1 MLRDKQIHTYIY
13 THKKL
18 HNYLIL
24 PPKIKSLLHD
34 LHVHDFTKV
43 SFTKF
48 TREVSGVN
56 FIFLTCNNTCCFN
69 AIPNR
74 VDLSVLCLSSFKRLY
89 EQSTKSKTSSIFS
102 GDKII
107 SL

>member
-34 LHVHDFTKV
+34 LHVHDFVKV
-43 SFTKF
+43 SFTSLQGKF
-48 TREVSGVN
+48 QEST
-56 FIFLTCNNTCCFN
+56 
-69 AIPNR
+69 
-74 VDLSVLCLSSFKRLY
+74 SSF
-89 EQSTKSKTSSIFS
+89 
-102 GDKII
+102 
-107 SL
+107 